1 MEKTAYKDI
10 VGIDVFWK
18 YFPDKP
24 WHYFQDILEF
34 RWYKEFDYEEWQN
47 RFYLELKM
55 ADFNNQDVVL
65 LKLIDVSGEGTCRFS
80 GCISGLDIVNLR
92 QGASWLEQH
101 YELVDFEDSAI
112 RFYCNEIEI
121 KVIAVNGIRI

>member
-1 MEKTAYKDI
+1 MT
-10 VGIDVFWK
+10 GK
-18 YFPDKP
+18 YFIIK
-24 WHYFQDILEF
+24 YI
-34 RWYKEFDYEEWQN
+34 N
-47 RFYLELKM
+47 T
-55 ADFNNQDVVL
+55 NNQDVVL

-80 GCISGLDIVNLR
+80 GCISGLDIINLR